1 MDIASLLDIYF
12 PMAKTQVTIDV
23 FDEKNIYSVY
33 ERVIGV
39 LTQCLNIEISVLQA
53 INYCFY
59 EVLDNVLT
67 HSGKQMGIVVTYNNI
82 AEHKL
87 SFLVADD
94 GIGIQKSLS
103 ENAKYQNIS
112 EEEALQACIKESVTD
127 GKGMGFGL
135 YSTSLLVHNAGRR
148 FEIHSG
154 QHCLLLQDQR
164 MIVKQ
169 ADTWQGTIVYME
181 LITDEEI
188 NPQDVVANRTN
199 VVQQFNDAF
208 LNDNEIETLW

>member
-1 MDIASLLDIYF
+1 
-12 PMAKTQVTIDV
+12 
-23 FDEKNIYSVY
+23 
-33 ERVIGV
+33 
-39 LTQCLNIEISVLQA
+39 LNIEISVLQA

-127 GKGMGFGL
+127 EKVWDSDFIQL
-135 YSTSLLVHNAGRR
+135 HFLSTMREGVSKFIRDSIAC
-148 FEIHSG
+148 FCKTSE
-154 QHCLLLQDQR
+154 
-164 MIVKQ
+164 
-169 ADTWQGTIVYME
+169 
-181 LITDEEI
+181 
-188 NPQDVVANRTN
+188 
-199 VVQQFNDAF
+199 
-208 LNDNEIETLW
+208 